1 MAGLVI
7 EFEDK
12 IGIIAMVEILD
23 FTWNLKQNTFI
34 TPWRL
39 DWIDSKIIITAEWTL
54 NFI

>member
-23 FTWNLKQNTFI
+23 FPWNLKQNTFI